1 MLLMMPADDIRPP
14 EVRLGPAPE
23 RMEPLWDRVDRNRF
37 KLALTVLLFVGGN
50 VVAVDVLVLVAVLPI
65 MLFTSLYSTASAF
78 AGSLLDL
85 LVWTSLIAVGAAGT
99 WSAVAVSRSERW
111 LVRRLGA
118 VIVPKGEALP
128 TKFALKDMALAAGI
142 TPAPALYVLETSNVN
157 AFTFAASKRR
167 PIIGVT
173 RGFIDKLPVDEQR
186 AVFANL
192 VARLRS
198 GDTIYATGI
207 TALTRP
213 LWYFRDRQLR
223 DSAEQDSA
231 AMLGGHSARRDSAGE
246 GDGMAL
252 GWLFVVAATFV
263 AITEVAAFGSRR
275 SQLRQAEVSD
285 AEGMLLLKE
294 PLAML
299 RALESCIRR
308 NNFVPAAGPG
318 FAQLFY
324 CWTGDATD
332 DEEDPEWRRV
342 MRLREVLGVEGVE
355 PPVIRANSA
364 SMAPPSPPRLEQD

>member
-1 MLLMMPADDIRPP
+1 MTPTDDIRPP
-14 EVRLGPAPE
+14 EVRLGPAPD
-23 RMEPLWDRVDRNRF
+23 RMEPLWDRVDRNRM
-37 KLALTVLLFVGGN
+37 KLALTVLLFVAGN
-50 VVAVDVLVLVAVLPI
+50 VVGIDLLVVVAALPVI
-65 MLFTSLYSTASAF
+65 LFKSLYSTAAVV
-78 AGSLLDL
+78 GGTLLDV
-85 LVWTSLIAVGAAGT
+85 LVWTSVF
-99 WSAVAVSRSERW
+99 AVAMAVVWSVVALTRSERW

-128 TKFALKDMALAAGI
+128 TKFALKDMGLAAGI

-157 AFTFAASKRR
+157 AFAFAASKRR
-167 PIIGVT
+167 PIVGVT
-173 RGFIDKLPVDEQR
+173 RGFIDKLPLDEQR

-192 VARLRS
+192 VARVRS

-213 LWYFRDRQLR
+213 LWYMRDRQLR

-231 AMLGGHSARRDSAGE
+231 AMLGGRTAARDDAASESDR
-246 GDGMAL
+246 MAL

-263 AITEVAAFGSRR
+263 AVTEVAAFGSRR

-294 PLAML
+294 PLVML

-332 DEEDPEWRRV
+332 DEQDPEWRRV

-355 PPVIRANSA
+355 PPVIRANTA
-364 SMAPPSPPRLEQD
+364 SMVPPSAPRVE